1 MVFRE
6 LGTIESPKI
15 DAPAADPYTVRKRD
29 LSVPLRASP
38 FQGVKT
44 VLRWISSLVVL
55 AVIVSSW
62 GFGCQTTRTIPERES
77 KPAADQLLREKAGI
91 EVRELFD
98 EVQRLRDREYET
110 RPEVVATTNIDDEK
124 RRDSPSI
131 ETQDL
136 VRELFGF
143 QQSTF
148 VLKSP
153 FEEVARYDA
162 EENQILVDRST
173 SEKQPTLRAALIVA
187 MVRALDAQHF
197 EPIPPGEGLDRRLAR
212 FAARQADALFVA
224 AAHLYERRTDESG
237 SGLSAIAR
245 RPALALELP
254 PFGDLLDRRDTDE
267 TSPAD
272 STEVLE
278 SRMTAFGLR
287 EGLSLAAAL
296 HRSAGWSGVELLYD
310 IPPNST
316 ADIVRPDRW
325 MAGED
330 LGTWD
335 WSEYDDASKSPLSSA
350 QTSHETIGP
359 ALVSIWIGQAFRPEL
374 ARTVYSGWR
383 SDSARLQRVADNGDD
398 SSEDAWRFDWLQQW
412 DKPSSARQIA
422 EASRTILRIAHGEP
436 GEGSRRWKVV
446 RRGLRVG
453 IRIQSESLAARED
466 QEATSLLQL
475 KPEFRPRERLPIT
488 FRPTRTEQFRRRV
501 ERATVEE
508 GIWSD
513 PAAGLN
519 VDVSPLQTWTF
530 RISRT
535 LPLRWFAKRDDGA
548 IVQLTTELSNP
559 LDPPFNSEPY
569 RKSLRE
575 SFSEPL
581 EDPEFH
587 GPETSDTPISPTL
600 AFSITGSRAE
610 SRWRIDVRQFQYGDV
625 LVTLSLQAPTSEFSK
640 YSETAKN
647 IAESIETTNPP
658 PGQNERNSNR
668 ESGTIEYQ
676 IEE

>member
-1 MVFRE
+1 M
-6 LGTIESPKI
+6 P
-15 DAPAADPYTVRKRD
+15 
-29 LSVPLRASP
+29 
-38 FQGVKT
+38 
-44 VLRWISSLVVL
+44 RWFSTLVVL
-55 AVIVSSW
+55 SVFVSSS
-62 GFGCQTTRTIPERES
+62 GLGCQTTRSGPERNDD
-77 KPAADQLLREKAGI
+77 PAAEEILREKAGI
-91 EVRELFD
+91 DIGALFD
-98 EVQRLRDREYET
+98 EAQRLRDREYKT
-110 RPEVVATTNIDDEK
+110 RPDVVATTNIDDEK
-124 RRDSPSI
+124 PRDSLSI
-131 ETQDL
+131 ETKGV
-136 VRELFGF
+136 VRGLFGF

-148 VLKSP
+148 APESP
-153 FEEVARYDA
+153 LDAIARYDT
-162 EENQILVDRST
+162 EKNRILVDRNS
-173 SEKQPTLRAALIVA
+173 SEKQPLLRAALIVA
-187 MVRALDAQHF
+187 MVRGLNAQHF
-197 EPIPPGEGLDRRLAR
+197 EPIPSGEGLDRRLAR

-224 AAHLYERRTDESG
+224 AAHLYERHTDESG

-245 RPALALELP
+245 RPELALELP
-254 PFGDLLDRRDTDE
+254 PFGDLLARGDTDE

-310 IPPNST
+310 IPPDST
-316 ADIVRPDRW
+316 ADVVRPDRW

-330 LGTWD
+330 LGAWD
-335 WSEYDDASKSPLSSA
+335 WSKYDDASDSPLSSA
-350 QTSHETIGP
+350 QASHQTIGP
-359 ALVSIWIGQAFRPEL
+359 ALVSIWIGQAFQPEL

-383 SDSARLQRVADNGDD
+383 SDSARLQRLGDD
-398 SSEDAWRFDWLQQW
+398 DDRSSDDAWRFDWLQQW

-422 EASRTILRIAHGEP
+422 EASRTLLRIAHGEP
-436 GEGSRRWKVV
+436 KEGSRRWKVV

-453 IRIQSESLAARED
+453 IRIQSESLAARD
-466 QEATSLLQL
+466 DGEATSLLQL
-475 KPEFRPRERLPIT
+475 KPEFHPRERLPVA

-508 GIWSD
+508 GVWSD
-513 PAAGLN
+513 PASGLN
-519 VDVSPLQTWTF
+519 VDVSPVQTWTF

-548 IVQLTTELSNP
+548 IIQLTTELSNP

-581 EDPEFH
+581 ENPEFH

-610 SRWRIDVRQFQYGDV
+610 SRWRIDVRQFQHGDV
-625 LVTLSLQAPTSEFSK
+625 LVTLSLQAPTTEFPK
-640 YSETAKN
+640 YSETAKE
-647 IAESIETTNPP
+647 IAESIEKTTPP
-658 PGQNERNSNR
+658 PGRSDRNSNR
-668 ESGTIEYQ
+668 DSGTIEYQ